1 MDERLKRRLVGA
13 AVLVVAAVVFVPM
26 VLDQGSETPP
36 QPSRSIPST
45 SPLPLPTPRLAPENT
60 DVRVLPLESPV
71 VPLPAEPP
79 KPAKIAKPAPPPKEK
94 APAKVAS
101 KPAAPKPA
109 ANSGFAVQ
117 LGSFSKA
124 GNAVGLRDKLN
135 AKGYK
140 AFMKTSGSVSR
151 VYVGPQKTRAEAQK
165 ALEKLLADTKMK
177 GIVVSYPG

>member
-1 MDERLKRRLVGA
+1 MDERLKRRVVGA
-13 AVLVVAAVVFVPM
+13 AVLVVAAVAFVPM
-26 VLDQGSETPP
+26 VLDKGSESPP
-36 QPSRSIPST
+36 QPTRSIPST
-45 SPLPLPTPRLAPENT
+45 SPLPPPTPPLAPENT
-60 DVRVLPLESPV
+60 DVRVVPLESPV
-71 VPLPAEPP
+71 TPPPAEPP
-79 KPAKIAKPAPPPKEK
+79 KPAKIAKPAPPSKEK
-94 APAKVAS
+94 ATAKVAS

-109 ANSGFAVQ
+109 ANAGFAVQ

-140 AFMKTSGSVSR
+140 AFVKTSGAISR
-151 VYVGPQKTRAEAQK
+151 VYVGPQKNRAEAQK